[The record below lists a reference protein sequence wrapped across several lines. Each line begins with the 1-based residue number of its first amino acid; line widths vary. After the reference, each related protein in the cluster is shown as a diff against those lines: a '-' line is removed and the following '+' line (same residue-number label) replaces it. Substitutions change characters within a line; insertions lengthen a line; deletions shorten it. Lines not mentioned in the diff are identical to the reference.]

1 MLFLYNFEVKY
12 YDESTDRD
20 ATGKGIVAGYNY
32 GEALA
37 TVTKYVGEENVI
49 KIQLAQIEDSEGG
62 LIFQDLTPDQN
73 NQ

>member
-1 MLFLYNFEVKY
+1 MLFLYNFEIEY
-12 YDESTDRD
+12 YDESTSRD

-37 TVTKYVGEENVI
+37 TVVKYVGEENVI
-49 KIQLAQIEDSEGG
+49 KIQLAQIEDSESG
-62 LIFQDLTPDQN
+62 LIFQDLTPNQN